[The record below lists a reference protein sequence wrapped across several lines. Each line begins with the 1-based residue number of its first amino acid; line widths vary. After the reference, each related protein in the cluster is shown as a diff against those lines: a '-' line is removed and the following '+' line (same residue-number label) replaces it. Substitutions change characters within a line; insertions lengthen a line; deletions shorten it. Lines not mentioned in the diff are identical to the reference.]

1 MAAPQTQTFTSL
13 LENAV
18 AAVQGASRQLLDFT
32 VGSVLRAVIESTCA
46 LALWLQAEALQI
58 ASLTRF
64 STSSGADADSWA
76 ADFAFE
82 RLAAQS
88 ATGPVLFARFT
99 STQQAT
105 LNVGQI
111 VQTADGTQ
119 KFAVI
124 ADTSQP
130 SFDSTQNAYIL
141 QAGISE
147 VLATVSA
154 VVPGSAGNV
163 QVGFI
168 NTLGSAIPGV
178 DTVTNLVAFT
188 NGADAEPDAAF
199 KARFVLYIQSL
210 SKATPAAISAAIESV
225 QQDVTNSLTENQMFD
240 GTADPGNFYAVVDDG
255 SGSPSASFLSGI
267 ANAID
272 LVRPIGSTFQVFGPT
287 LIQASVQMSLTIAA
301 GYNQAQ
307 VDGLVQSA
315 VEDYIAS
322 LS

>member
-1 MAAPQTQTFTSL
+1 
-13 LENAV
+13 
-18 AAVQGASRQLLDFT
+18 
-32 VGSVLRAVIESTCA
+32 
-46 LALWLQAEALQI
+46 LQAEALQI

-154 VVPGSAGNV
+154 VVPASSSKLGGRSA
-163 QVGFI
+163 
-168 NTLGSAIPGV
+168 NTL
-178 DTVTNLVAFT
+178 
-188 NGADAEPDAAF
+188 
-199 KARFVLYIQSL
+199 
-210 SKATPAAISAAIESV
+210 ATP
-225 QQDVTNSLTENQMFD
+225 T
-240 GTADPGNFYAVVDDG
+240 
-255 SGSPSASFLSGI
+255 
-267 ANAID
+267 
-272 LVRPIGSTFQVFGPT
+272 
-287 LIQASVQMSLTIAA
+287 
-301 GYNQAQ
+301 
-307 VDGLVQSA
+307 
-315 VEDYIAS
+315 
-322 LS
+322 